1 MNPCGV
7 RWATLLESRHR
18 ISSDSK
24 NTARLGFKTNSPL
37 EQTSYCGIM
46 SPVKP
51 APRFAGFFSRGPLM
65 RLRSAISSAAFHVEQ
80 VSGVFVS
87 EAVAGFCFWR
97 VNRRM
102 LNETETRDVATAQ
115 AVCARYQ

>member
-1 MNPCGV
+1 VNPCGV
-7 RWATLLESRHR
+7 RWATLLDNRHR
-18 ISSDSK
+18 ISSGSK

-37 EQTSYCGIM
+37 EQTSYCWIM

-51 APRFAGFFSRGPLM
+51 APRFAGFFSRGPSM
-65 RLRSAISSAAFHVEQ
+65 RLRSLILSAAFHVEQ

-87 EAVAGFCFWR
+87 EAVAGFCFSR

-102 LNETETRDVATAQ
+102 LNDTETREIAAAQ
-115 AVCARYQ
+115 AVC